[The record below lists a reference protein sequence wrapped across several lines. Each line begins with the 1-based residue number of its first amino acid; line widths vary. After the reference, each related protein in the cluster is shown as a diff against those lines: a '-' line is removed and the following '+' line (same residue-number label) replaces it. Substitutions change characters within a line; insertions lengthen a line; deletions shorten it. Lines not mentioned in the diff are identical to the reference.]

1 MTLKMSM
8 RSDAA
13 AMLAGDESL
22 ATPSVSA
29 QLMHQPRSTRPH
41 VSHPEACVSQHKQ
54 FIEETWSPGQL
65 SEHTLMTVWAL
76 TDNVQAPRKEG
87 KCCSSFA
94 ASSTQNLTAYKC
106 QQRLWSV
113 RVLTLLMRPA
123 LERRE
128 ALNSARKAFARGP
141 PWGPSG

>member
-1 MTLKMSM
+1 MTLKMST

-13 AMLAGDESL
+13 AMLASDESL

-29 QLMHQPRSTRPH
+29 QLMHQPRSTGPH
-41 VSHPEACVSQHKQ
+41 VSHLEACVSQHKQ

-65 SEHTLMTVWAL
+65 SQHALMTVWAL
-76 TDNVQAPRKEG
+76 TDTVQAPRKEG
-87 KCCSSFA
+87 KRCSSFA
-94 ASSTQNLTAYKC
+94 VSSTQNLTASKC
-106 QQRLWSV
+106 LWSV
-113 RVLTLLMRPA
+113 WVLTLPMRPA

-128 ALNSARKAFARGP
+128 ALNNARKAFAWGP